1 MWNGSRRSRA
11 MTLAV
16 LFLVACG
23 GCGSGTV
30 TLATLVPVKGK
41 VTYKG
46 KPLSMGTVR
55 FEPDGY
61 GRMASGKLQSD
72 GTFVLSTLKDGD
84 GAAVGHHRVFLTDVD
99 KSLAKDRDFKKF
111 TGAVTSKLEVDVNSE
126 HTDFPLDLK

>member
-1 MWNGSRRSRA
+1 MCNLSRRLIA
-11 MTLAV
+11 ITMVAV
-16 LFLVACG
+16 CLVPVG
-23 GCGSGTV
+23 GCGSGGVAV
-30 TLATLVPVKGK
+30 TPLVPVKGK

-46 KPLSMGTVR
+46 KPLTVGTVR

-84 GAAVGHHRVFLTDVD
+84 GAAVGHHRVYVTDVD
-99 KSLAKDRDFKKF
+99 KSLAQDRAFKKYS
-111 TGAVTSKLEVDVNSE
+111 GAASSKVEVDVDAE